1 MLVLSALAREHLIG
15 PPSRGKAASI
25 SNGEEAMRLVA
36 FDDAGKA
43 KLGVLQGETVV
54 DLGRAAPSLPH
65 DLTGMI
71 RAGSSAF
78 AAASDAARQAKADAH
93 HPLKSLRF
101 RPPTAT
107 AGKIICLGLNY
118 VDHAAEG
125 GHAKPEYP
133 SIFLRC
139 NTSLV
144 AHGEAIWRP
153 LASTKLDYE
162 AELVAVIGKSARHVK
177 TADALAYIAGYSCF
191 NDASL
196 RDYQR
201 KTSQW
206 TIGKNF
212 ERTGGFGPWFVTADE
227 VPPGAAGLAI
237 ESRLNGRVMQKAN
250 TSDML
255 FPVAETV
262 ALMSEC
268 MTLEAGDL
276 LVMGTP
282 AGVGYARNPPVWMKD
297 GDTID
302 IAIENVGVLSNP
314 VQDEPTRG

>member
-1 MLVLSALAREHLIG
+1 
-15 PPSRGKAASI
+15 
-25 SNGEEAMRLVA
+25 MRLAA
-36 FDDAGKA
+36 FDDGGTA
-43 KLGVLQGETVV
+43 KLGVLQGEMVV
-54 DLGRAAPSLPH
+54 DLARAAPELPR
-65 DLTGMI
+65 DLVGLI
-71 RAGSSAF
+71 RAGAVG
-78 AAASDAARQAKADAH
+78 AAAEAARRAKPEALR
-93 HPLKSLRF
+93 PLAQLRH
-101 RPPTAT
+101 RLPIDN
-107 AGKIICLGLNY
+107 AGKIVCLGLNY

-133 SIFLRC
+133 SLFLRC

-153 LASTKLDYE
+153 RASSKLDYE
-162 AELVAVIGKSARHVK
+162 AELVAVVGRRARHVK
-177 TADALAYIAGYSCF
+177 AADALRYIAGYSCF
-191 NDASL
+191 NDGSL

-227 VPPGAAGLAI
+227 LPPGAAGLSI
-237 ESRLNGRVMQKAN
+237 QSRLNGKVMQDAN
-250 TSDML
+250 TSDMI

-262 ALMSEC
+262 ALLSEC
-268 MTLEAGDL
+268 LTLEPGDL

-282 AGVGYARNPPVWMKD
+282 AGVGYARTPPIWMQP

-302 IAIENVGVLSNP
+302 IAIEGIGVLSNP
-314 VQDEPTRG
+314 IADEPAQ

>member
-1 MLVLSALAREHLIG
+1 MRLLAFDDGGTARLGVLLGQSVVDLARAAPELPRDLVGLI
-15 PPSRGKAASI
+15 RGGAGAMSAAA
-25 SNGEEAMRLVA
+25 EAAHRAKPEAMR
-36 FDDAGKA
+36 
-43 KLGVLQGETVV
+43 
-54 DLGRAAPSLPH
+54 PLPG
-65 DLTGMI
+65 L
-71 RAGSSAF
+71 RY
-78 AAASDAARQAKADAH
+78 RL
-93 HPLKSLRF
+93 PLE
-101 RPPTAT
+101 T

-133 SIFLRC
+133 SLFLRC

-153 LASTKLDYE
+153 KASSKLDYE
-162 AELVAVIGKSARHVK
+162 AELVAVVGRRARHVK
-177 TADALAYIAGYSCF
+177 AAEALAYIAGYSCF

-227 VPPGAAGLAI
+227 LPPGAAGLSI
-237 ESRLNGRVMQKAN
+237 QSRLNGKVMQNAN
-250 TSDML
+250 TSDMI

-262 ALMSEC
+262 ALLSAC
-268 MTLEAGDL
+268 LTLEPGDL

-282 AGVGYARNPPVWMKD
+282 AGVGYARTPPVWMQP

-302 IAIENVGVLSNP
+302 IAIEGVGVLTNP
-314 VQDEPTRG
+314 IADEPAS

>member
-1 MLVLSALAREHLIG
+1 
-15 PPSRGKAASI
+15 
-25 SNGEEAMRLVA
+25 MRLVA
-36 FDDAGKA
+36 FDDAGRPR
-43 KLGVLQGETVV
+43 LGLVQGETVI
-54 DLGRAAPSLPH
+54 DLSRAAPTLPG
-65 DLTGMI
+65 DLAGMI
-71 RAGSSAF
+71 RAGAAAF
-78 AAASDAARQAKADAH
+78 DAASDAARRARVGAH
-93 HPLKSLRF
+93 RPLKGLRL
-101 RPPTAT
+101 RPPIET

-162 AELVAVIGKSARHVK
+162 AELVAIIGKSARHVK
-177 TADALAYIAGYSCF
+177 AADALAYIAGYSCF
-191 NDASL
+191 NDASV

-212 ERTGGFGPWFVTADE
+212 ERTGGFGPWFVSADE
-227 VPPGAAGLAI
+227 LPPGATGLAI

-268 MTLEAGDL
+268 MTLEPGDL

-297 GDTID
+297 GDTIEV
-302 IAIENVGVLSNP
+302 AIESVGVLSNP
-314 VQDEPTRG
+314 VQDEPKRG

>member
-1 MLVLSALAREHLIG
+1 
-15 PPSRGKAASI
+15 
-25 SNGEEAMRLVA
+25 MRLLA
-36 FDDAGKA
+36 FDEGGTAR
-43 KLGVLQGETVV
+43 LGVLLGQSVV
-54 DLGRAAPSLPH
+54 DLARAAPELPR
-65 DLTGMI
+65 DLVGLI
-71 RAGSSAF
+71 HGGAGAM
-78 AAASDAARQAKADAH
+78 AAAAEAARRAKPEAMQAMAG
-93 HPLKSLRF
+93 LRF
-101 RPPTAT
+101 RLPIET

-133 SIFLRC
+133 SLFLRC

-144 AHGEAIWRP
+144 AHGEAIWLP
-153 LASTKLDYE
+153 KASSKLDYE
-162 AELVAVIGKSARHVK
+162 AELVAVVGRRARHVK
-177 TADALAYIAGYSCF
+177 AVDALPYIAGYSCF
-191 NDASL
+191 NDGSL

-227 VPPGAAGLAI
+227 VPPGAAGLSI
-237 ESRLNGRVMQKAN
+237 QSRLNGKVMQNAN
-250 TSDML
+250 TSDMI

-262 ALMSEC
+262 ALLSEC
-268 MTLEAGDL
+268 LTLEPGDL

-282 AGVGYARNPPVWMKD
+282 AGVGYARTPPVWMQP

-302 IAIENVGVLSNP
+302 IAIEGVGVLSNP
-314 VQDEPTRG
+314 IADEPAS